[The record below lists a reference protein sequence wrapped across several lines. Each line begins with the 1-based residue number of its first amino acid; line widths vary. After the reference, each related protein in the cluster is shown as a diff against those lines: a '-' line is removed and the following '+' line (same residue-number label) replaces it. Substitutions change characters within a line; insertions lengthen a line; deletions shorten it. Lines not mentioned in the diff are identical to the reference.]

1 MVASLRIDWRKGSP
15 RVAPAF
21 YMTLERIQET
31 PALKG
36 APLSPLLRSLSGT
49 LCMISQQRSV
59 SHRTSKYSSNRHRKL
74 QPFRETW
81 RSYRSKDTLLIEY
94 LSAESTTTTTT
105 TEISVYASSLVRDN
119 RCSKQFERVKFYRS
133 LRKQTP
139 PTHIWISS
147 SIAQL
152 SHLEPARELSSLR
165 VSRRYE
171 SIINI
176 QMLLIPT
183 VVPHIGD
190 GDSITP
196 IGNII
201 VKHSRC
207 ELTQRK
213 CAHTIPHHQQHQ
225 MNLACD
231 QNC

>member
-31 PALKG
+31 TALKG

-81 RSYRSKDTLLIEY
+81 RSCRSRETLLIEN
-94 LSAESTTTTTT
+94 LSAESTTTT
-105 TEISVYASSLVRDN
+105 TEISVYASSLVKDN
-119 RCSKQFERVKFYRS
+119 RCSKQFERIKFYRS
-133 LRKQTP
+133 LPKQTP

-147 SIAQL
+147 IIAQL
-152 SHLEPARELSSLR
+152 SQLEPAREFSSLN
-165 VSRRYE
+165 VSRRKE
-171 SIINI
+171 NIINI

-183 VVPHIGD
+183 VVPQIGD
-190 GDSITP
+190 GDLITL
-196 IGNII
+196 IGNIV
-201 VKHSRC
+201 VKHNRC
-207 ELTQRK
+207 KLSQRQ
-213 CAHTIPHHQQHQ
+213 CAFTTPHHQQHQ
-225 MNLACD
+225 MNSACE
-231 QNC
+231 QGC